1 MELSPKEAGFAP
13 GRLDR
18 IADHLNRAYIDN
30 GKIAGCQVAVTRKGR
45 LAYFESLG
53 QMDRERGK
61 AVRDDTIFR
70 IYSMTKPITSVAL
83 MMLYERGYFQLN
95 DPVHRF
101 VPEWRDHR
109 VWISGERATMQTTR
123 PRRPVSMRDMLCHT
137 GGLTYGTALAA
148 LGAPDSGHPVDK
160 EYARIGVRRGDGED
174 LRAFMG
180 KLAQVPLR
188 YEPGERWMYSLS
200 TDVCG
205 ALVEIISGK
214 RFDKFLADEIFG
226 PLKMKDTSF
235 TVPRDKLDRFAANYR
250 RGPDKKL
257 QLVDDPEKSVYLKEQ
272 TFFSGG
278 GGLAGTT
285 ADYVRFCDMLRRGGE
300 LDGARILGPRTI
312 ELMHRNHLKDG
323 KDLTQMAIGG
333 FSETANEGVGFGL
346 GFACTLDSVA
356 SGSIVGSDWYWG
368 GAASTIFWVDA
379 KDDLAVVF
387 MTQLMPSGAFNF
399 RGQLKSIVYS
409 SIAD

>member
-1 MELSPKEAGFAP
+1 MELAPKKTGLSAARLERITRHLEDRYIAP
-13 GRLDR
+13 
-18 IADHLNRAYIDN
+18 
-30 GKIAGCQVAVTRKGR
+30 GKIAGCQVAVARHGC
-45 LAYFESLG
+45 LAYLRSLG
-53 QMDRERGK
+53 QMDREAGK
-61 AVRDDTIFR
+61 AMADDAIFR

-83 MMLYERGYFQLN
+83 MTLYEKGYFQLN

-109 VWISGERATMQTTR
+109 VWVSGEGAAMETAQ
-123 PRRPVSMRDMLCHT
+123 PNRPVSMRDMLCHT
-137 GGLTYGTALAA
+137 GGITYGAALAA

-160 EYARIGVRRGDGED
+160 EYAKVGVRRGEGED
-174 LRAFMG
+174 LRQFMS
-180 KLAQVPLR
+180 KLARVPLR
-188 YEPGERWMYSLS
+188 YQPGERWQYSLS

-214 RFDKFLADEIFG
+214 RFDKYLQDEIFG
-226 PLKMKDTSF
+226 PLKMTDTAFS
-235 TVPRDKLDRFAANYR
+235 VPASKQDRFAANYR
-250 RGPDKKL
+250 RGADKKL
-257 QLVDDPEKSVYLKEQ
+257 QLIDDPAKSSYLKEP

-278 GGLAGTT
+278 GGLTGTT

-300 LDGARILGPRTI
+300 LDGARILGARTI

-346 GFACTLDSVA
+346 GFACTLDSVT

-399 RGQLKSIVYS
+399 RGQLKSLVYS
-409 SIAD
+409 AIAD